1 MARAS
6 YELIGLASFVKD
18 IEGLPTVMRQK
29 LEPVVERTAHRV
41 ATHAQ
46 ALAPRREGDLAS
58 AIEAQGR
65 GLKWRVGIVDR
76 DIPARG
82 GQNRAHRNPSVY
94 GVWYELGFVTRKIG
108 KHPYMQPAVDAASGP
123 YEADCERAV
132 TEAGR

>member
-6 YELIGLASFVKD
+6 FQLIGLATFVRD
-18 IEGLPTVMRQK
+18 IEALPSRVRQR
-29 LEPVVERTAHRV
+29 LEPVVERTARRV
-41 ATHAQ
+41 QTHAQ

-82 GQNRAHRNPSVY
+82 GNNRAHRNPSVY
-94 GVWYELGFVTRKIG
+94 GVWYEFGFVFRKIN
-108 KHPYMQPAVDAASGP
+108 KHPFMGPASEAAQGP
-123 YEADCERAV
+123 YEAECERVV
-132 TEAGR
+132 TEGAL